1 MMAAIEIRGLEKS
14 YPSTFGTRRIPVLRG
29 IDLTVEPG
37 HIYGFLGPNGA
48 GKTTTIKCILGLL
61 RPECGSIRLL
71 GRDAA
76 SLESRRHL
84 GFLPE
89 NPYFYEYLTIREL
102 LHFTARLFG
111 MSAGDRKRRVEEVL
125 RQAGLWGR
133 EETKLG
139 KCSKGMIQRAGL
151 AQALVQ
157 DPEVLILDE
166 PFSGLDPVGRKELR
180 DLVLSLKHS
189 GRTIFFSS
197 HILQDMELMV
207 DRVAIIINGRLVR
220 EGHLDELVSR
230 SVRHYELVIEGVD
243 EKEAARAGL
252 AGERRD
258 NRIIIRVETL
268 EEVNSKI
275 RAVHSLNGRI
285 AAMIPVKLTLED
297 IFMREVAG

>member
-1 MMAAIEIRGLEKS
+1 MMAAIEIQGLEKS

-29 IDLTVEPG
+29 INLTVEPG
-37 HIYGFLGPNGA
+37 QIYGFLGPNGA
-48 GKTTTIKCILGLL
+48 GKTTTIKCMLGLL
-61 RPECGSIRLL
+61 RPDRGNIRLL
-71 GRDAA
+71 GRDSN

-102 LHFTARLFG
+102 LGFTGRLFG
-111 MSAGDRKRRVEEVL
+111 MSPAERKRRVEEVL
-125 RQAGLWGR
+125 RQVGLWGR

-220 EGHLDELVSR
+220 EGHLDELISR
-230 SVRHYELVIEGVD
+230 SVRHYELVVEGVD
-243 EKEAARAGL
+243 EKAAARAGL
-252 AGERRD
+252 SGERRD
-258 NRIIIRVETL
+258 NRTIIRVETL

-275 RAVHSLNGRI
+275 RAVQSVSGRI

-297 IFMREVAG
+297 IFMREVGK

>member
-1 MMAAIEIRGLEKS
+1 MMAALEIRGLEKS

-29 IDLTVEPG
+29 IDLTVAPG
-37 HIYGFLGPNGA
+37 EIYGFLGPNGA

-61 RPECGSIRLL
+61 RPDRGSIRLL
-71 GRDAA
+71 GRDAD
-76 SLESRRHL
+76 SLESRRNL

-102 LHFTARLFG
+102 LHFTGRLFC
-111 MSAGDRKRRVEEVL
+111 MSGADRKRRVEEVL

-180 DLVLSLKHS
+180 DLVLSLKSS

-220 EGHLDELVSR
+220 EGRLDELVSR
-230 SVRHYELVIEGVD
+230 SVRHYELVVDGVD
-243 EKEAARAGL
+243 EKDAARTGL

-258 NRIIIRVETL
+258 NHTIIRVESL
-268 EEVNSKI
+268 EEVNQKI
-275 RAVHSLNGRI
+275 RAVHVLSGRI

-297 IFMREVAG
+297 IFMREIGK